1 MCRCEL
7 YKWSSRARAL
17 GQKQPGTGLFQLPRE
32 SELFLRKRDKV
43 LKLFKTLPTRPRA
56 QAVSSGSSQVR
67 FHVINTVDGERG
79 ASKRCR
85 SGMLSYPNFRVGS
98 PDVALLA
105 QLAEE
110 AGVDLRILVIT
121 RPAGVCV

>member
-1 MCRCEL
+1 
-7 YKWSSRARAL
+7 
-17 GQKQPGTGLFQLPRE
+17 
-32 SELFLRKRDKV
+32 
-43 LKLFKTLPTRPRA
+43 
-56 QAVSSGSSQVR
+56 
-67 FHVINTVDGERG
+67 
-79 ASKRCR
+79 
-85 SGMLSYPNFRVGS
+85 MLSYPNFRVGS